1 MESLKKIINLNQAAK
16 ISGYTQDYL
25 GYLIR
30 NGEIKAKKVGRGWVT
45 TEEEINEYLFKQ
57 KIRRESFAVRGFL
70 SPRRRTNI
78 LFLTIIVFA
87 SIFTVVFYIT
97 NFRNLNNIE
106 AQGVVNKT
114 LSPEVEVVEAI
125 K

>member
-30 NGEIKAKKVGRGWVT
+30 NGDIKAKKVGRGWVT
-45 TEEEINEYLFKQ
+45 TEEEINDYIFKQ
-57 KIRRESFAVRGFL
+57 KIRREPFAVRGFL
-70 SPRRRTNI
+70 SPRRRNNI
-78 LFLTIIVFA
+78 LFLAATLFVM
-87 SIFTVVFYIT
+87 IFTVVFYAT
-97 NFRNLNNIE
+97 NSRNLNKTE
-106 AQGVVNKT
+106 AKVNKN